1 MKHLEVC
8 GAILLK
14 GDKVLCAQRGKN
26 KYDYLSYRW
35 EFPGGK
41 IEPGE
46 SPEQAVVREIRE
58 ELAIEIIVQKLLTVV
73 EYDYPDFHLQMY
85 CFLCEICERKAG
97 RPVLREHEAARWLTR
112 ETIDEVDWLPAD
124 QVVLHRVKEFMV

>member
-1 MKHLEVC
+1 M
-8 GAILLK
+8 
-14 GDKVLCAQRGKN
+14 
-26 KYDYLSYRW
+26 
-35 EFPGGK
+35 
-41 IEPGE
+41 
-46 SPEQAVVREIRE
+46 VREIRE

>member
-14 GDKVLCAQRGKN
+14 GNKVLCAQRGEN